1 MIKFDLHIHSFVSK
15 YKESEGIVDASTIE
29 RAPVLLQKLN
39 EADVGL
45 FSITDHNRFWPELYE
60 KLDELIDSAQYPK
73 VQGLLAGVEFDVQI
87 DPEMPKCHIIT
98 IFDTQNKKENYH
110 KIYDAIESNKLEGQN
125 DFYVKRDYENLLREI
140 GLDVILIAC
149 QRNSL
154 DRHKGHHNS
163 LSESTMDPEELLMT
177 GYINA
182 LEFQRPNVEGILR
195 NNLKTV
201 PVQVGLVM
209 GSDCHEWEA
218 YPNHDRNQRNPQFS
232 HSKAKILPTFK
243 GLLMAVT
250 SPETRINPSI
260 NRNQHW
266 IHSISIG
273 DVEIPLVNG
282 LNAIVGE
289 NGSGK
294 STLLKVMHGETGE
307 RFVAALKEKNQI
319 FCGDGEFERHLFIS
333 QGQIVDKFNNKDLF
347 PQDHFLSID
356 HSLFRESYSSYANGI
371 LRYIRERISAK
382 EAADELAR
390 QTLQYNE
397 LINDGSYF
405 IHIEKDDEFGSID
418 NHHTRHND
426 ELKGLL
432 TTIKRLRKDE
442 YYEEFYSDIDQIIGL
457 VSKIYESV
465 HSKDQRI
472 KLEKTVKNF
481 IISAISG
488 YDEKVYSA
496 ATSKEREQREFKA
509 AKTMFIDYIIDA
521 VRKNT
526 AEIAFPEKP
535 GIIPGFSSNPKHGFS
550 FNSESTYNGRDVVN
564 EFLSRMFTRGYA
576 NINMLRQIESMED
589 LVCAIKGCTDPN
601 QIDTIFQKN
610 LSSFLDEMCQCKN
623 YIVDTTQGGEEL
635 GNTLG
640 ELSLAYFKYV
650 AEHENDKSIFL
661 IDQPE
666 DHISNNNISQRL
678 LRYFDSIRTKKQVIM
693 VTHNPLLVVN
703 QDVDHVLFVRKNGD
717 KIRVISGCLEYEHE
731 DINILDLIAKNMD
744 GGKDSIEKRLK
755 VYGKENRVDDASV

>member
-1 MIKFDLHIHSFVSK
+1 MIKFDLHIHSFASK
-15 YKESEGIVDASTIE
+15 YKESEGIVDASTIK
-29 RAPVLLQKLN
+29 RAPTLLQKLN

-60 KLDELIDSAQYPK
+60 KLDELIASGQYPK
-73 VQGLLAGVEFDVQI
+73 VCGLLAGVEFDVQI
-87 DPEMPKCHIIT
+87 DPGMPKCHIIT
-98 IFDTQNKKENYH
+98 IFDAKNNKGNYQ
-110 KIYDAIESNKLEGQN
+110 KIHDAIESNKLEGQN
-125 DFYVKRDYENLLREI
+125 DYYEKRDYENLLREV

-154 DRHKGHHNS
+154 DRHHGRHNS

-195 NNLKTV
+195 NNLKKV

-250 SPETRINPSI
+250 SPETRINPST

-266 IHSISIG
+266 IHSISIDG
-273 DVEIPLVNG
+273 EDIPLVNG

-294 STLLKVMHGETGE
+294 STLLKVLHGETGE
-307 RFVAALKEKNQI
+307 RFVAALKEKNRML
-319 FCGDGEFERHLFIS
+319 CGDGEFERHLFIS
-333 QGQIVDKFNNKDLF
+333 QGQIVDKFNSKELF
-347 PQDHFLSID
+347 PQDHFQPID
-356 HSLFRESYSSYANGI
+356 HSAFRNSYSSYANGI
-371 LRYIRERISAK
+371 LRFIKERINAK
-382 EAADELAR
+382 EAVDELAR
-390 QTLQYNE
+390 QAIQYNE
-397 LINDGSYF
+397 LLNDGSYF
-405 IHIEKDDEFGSID
+405 IHIERDEEFGSIV
-418 NHHTRHND
+418 NYHARHND

-432 TTIKRLRKDE
+432 TTIIELRKDE
-442 YYEEFYSDIDQIIGL
+442 YYEEFYSDLDQIIRL
-457 VSKIYESV
+457 VAKIYESV
-465 HSKDQRI
+465 HSKDQRLKI
-472 KLEKTVKNF
+472 EKTVKNF

-488 YDEKVYSA
+488 YDEKVDFA

-509 AKTMFIDYIIDA
+509 AKTMFIDYVIDA
-521 VRKNT
+521 VKKNT
-526 AEIAFPEKP
+526 AEISFPEIP
-535 GIIPGFSSNPKHGFS
+535 RIISGFSSNPKHGFS
-550 FNSESTYNGRDVVN
+550 FNSESAYNDREVLN
-564 EFLSRMFTRGYA
+564 EFLTRMFTRGYA
-576 NINMLRQIESMED
+576 NIDALRQIESTED
-589 LVCAIKGCTDPN
+589 LVGAIKGCTDPN

-610 LSSFLDEMCQCKN
+610 LSSFLDDMCQCKN
-623 YIVDTTQGGEEL
+623 YIVDTTQGNEKL

-650 AEHENDKSIFL
+650 AEHENDKCIFL

-666 DHISNNNISQRL
+666 DHISNNNISQKL
-678 LRYFDSIRTKKQVIM
+678 LRYFNSIRTKKQIIM